1 MVGKVEISL
10 ASVGNKKDLHMK
22 RVISYSEALAA
33 FLEFSA
39 GENET
44 AADVFKRT
52 ILEADKIDRAASQG
66 KSSCSVI

>member
-1 MVGKVEISL
+1 MSQKLKKEKKVIRE
-10 ASVGNKKDLHMK
+10 AS
-22 RVISYSEALAA
+22 AA

-39 GENET
+39 VENET